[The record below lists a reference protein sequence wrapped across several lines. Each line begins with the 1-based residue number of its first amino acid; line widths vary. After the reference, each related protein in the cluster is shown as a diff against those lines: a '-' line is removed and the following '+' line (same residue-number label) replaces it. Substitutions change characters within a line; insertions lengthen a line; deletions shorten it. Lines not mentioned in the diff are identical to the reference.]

1 MKKGFMY
8 LMAIMDLYSRN
19 VLHWPVSN
27 TMEAEWC
34 TQVLKTTIQIHGKPH
49 IFNTDQGSQFT
60 SNIFTQVLKDHDVQI
75 LMPQWNWTEK
85 EGRLITYS

>member
-1 MKKGFMY
+1 MY
-8 LMAIMDLYSRN
+8 LMAIMDLYSRK